1 MGMTVETM
9 AEMTMGMIPEMM
21 GSAMAL
27 TACSTKSGMLLRK
40 SLTLPATLGTVMTAV
55 MKMIVTVMM
64 MSVTGVM
71 MMSAM
76 IVMIM
81 TTWREMKE
89 ITLLTLPSLNAS
101 TIQTPI
107 GMISHGMK
115 IAEPT
120 RPGPGMT
127 MPKTSTSPGLTGS
140 VLNGTDVEI
149 QIGYMTGTPT
159 TGTFTGQLTTM
170 REPN

>member
-1 MGMTVETM
+1 M
-9 AEMTMGMIPEMM
+9 
-21 GSAMAL
+21 
-27 TACSTKSGMLLRK
+27 GMLLRK

-55 MKMIVTVMM
+55 M
-64 MSVTGVM
+64 VM

-81 TTWREMKE
+81 TTWREMREK
-89 ITLLTLPSLNAS
+89 TLLTLLSLNAS

-107 GMISHGMK
+107 GMISHG
-115 IAEPT
+115 IQIVEPT
-120 RPGPGMT
+120 RPGPGMK

-149 QIGYMTGTPT
+149 QIGIMTGTPT
-159 TGTFTGQLTTM
+159 SGTFTGQLTTM
-170 REPN
+170 REPNQPG

>member
-1 MGMTVETM
+1 
-9 AEMTMGMIPEMM
+9 
-21 GSAMAL
+21 MAL

-55 MKMIVTVMM
+55 MM

-81 TTWREMKE
+81 TTWREMREK
-89 ITLLTLPSLNAS
+89 TLLTLPSLNAS

-115 IAEPT
+115 IVEPT

-149 QIGYMTGTPT
+149 QIGIMTGTPQS
-159 TGTFTGQLTTM
+159 GTFTGQLTTM
-170 REPN
+170 REPNQPR